1 MKAFY
6 YCALFILWLLIATNG
21 YASEK
26 APPTAYTIGPG
37 DILEVSVWNN
47 AALTKN
53 VAVLPDGKFHF
64 PLIGEVVAG
73 GKTVAVL
80 KKEMAEKIGVFV
92 ADPSLSVMVQ
102 QVGSMMIYV
111 IGKVNHPGRFVVNVN
126 VNVLQALA
134 MAGGL
139 NTFAKKDKIKI
150 FRETGG
156 RTTLLPFD
164 YETVTDGEDLSQN
177 VMLERGDVVVVP

>member
-64 PLIGEVVAG
+64 PP
-73 GKTVAVL
+73 
-80 KKEMAEKIGVFV
+80 
-92 ADPSLSVMVQ
+92 D
-102 QVGSMMIYV
+102 
-111 IGKVNHPGRFVVNVN
+111 R
-126 VNVLQALA
+126 
-134 MAGGL
+134 
-139 NTFAKKDKIKI
+139 
-150 FRETGG
+150 
-156 RTTLLPFD
+156 
-164 YETVTDGEDLSQN
+164 
-177 VMLERGDVVVVP
+177 